1 MFVQT
6 GDGVAAN
13 DACFR
18 VHRRFSMGQSASRA
32 RMALVAA
39 LTIGAAVPADPV
51 AAPTERVTGIGG
63 VFFRALDPKATE
75 QWYRDNLGI
84 PWRPLEG
91 GQSVNLFQW
100 FDLSSCGSAGGASA
114 PPANTVWSAFAAD
127 SDYLKPSDAPF
138 MINYRVR
145 DLEKMLSQLRSRGV
159 SALSTETAFNGK
171 FAWVLD
177 NEGRKIE
184 LWEPAPG
191 Y

>member
-1 MFVQT
+1 
-6 GDGVAAN
+6 
-13 DACFR
+13 
-18 VHRRFSMGQSASRA
+18 
-32 RMALVAA
+32 MALAAA
-39 LTIGAAVPADPV
+39 LMIGAAVPADPV

-63 VFFRALDPKATE
+63 VFFRAQDPKATE
-75 QWYRDNLGI
+75 RWYRDNLGI
-84 PWRPLEG
+84 PWRSLEG

-100 FDLSSCGSAGGASA
+100 FDVSSCGSTSGATARPS
-114 PPANTVWSAFAAD
+114 PANTVWSTFAAD

-159 SALSTETAFNGK
+159 STLGTETAFNGK